1 MKRYITLKELGVN
14 IKAAREAAGLTP
26 EKVGGAV
33 GVSAECIRHAEAGK
47 VELSIMQV
55 VRVADVCGTTVGE
68 LLDEKQKEEAK

>member
-14 IKAAREAAGLTP
+14 IKAASEAAGLTP
-26 EKVGGAV
+26 ENVGGAV

>member
-26 EKVGGAV
+26 ENVGGAV
-33 GVSAECIRHAEAGK
+33 GVSAEAGK

>member
-1 MKRYITLKELGVN
+1 MKRYITLKELCVN
-14 IKAAREAAGLTP
+14 IKEAREAAGLTP
-26 EKVGGAV
+26 EKVGGSV